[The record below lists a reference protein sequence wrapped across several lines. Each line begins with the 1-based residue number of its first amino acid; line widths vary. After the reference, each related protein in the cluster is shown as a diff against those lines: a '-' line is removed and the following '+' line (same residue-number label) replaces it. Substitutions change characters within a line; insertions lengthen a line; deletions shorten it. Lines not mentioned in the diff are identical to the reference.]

1 VHWRGRRRARH
12 PHQGK
17 NVGAQ
22 AFAFAGSPPYRV
34 RMPEPKAPRRK
45 TRSAATAQDGPS
57 RDFLVGK
64 LLIAMPNMS
73 DPRFARSVVLMI
85 THDEDHAMGV
95 VINKRVA
102 DLELG
107 DLLEQLKIDPREG
120 VGGEPVHYG
129 GPLQTDRGVVIH
141 TLEYRT
147 AQTIELCGAIGVTAT
162 KEILNVIGGRAGG
175 MAPHHYLLAIGH
187 AGWGPGQL
195 ESEIAVNA
203 WAHCDLDAALIFA
216 GDREDVWSAALAK
229 LGVTAARLSPEWASA
244 RRDDALLN

>member
-1 VHWRGRRRARH
+1 MAED
-12 PHQGK
+12 
-17 NVGAQ
+17 AQ
-22 AFAFAGSPPYRV
+22 R
-34 RMPEPKAPRRK
+34 
-45 TRSAATAQDGPS
+45 
-57 RDFLVGK
+57 RDFLEGK

-73 DPRFARSVVLMI
+73 DPRFERSVVLII

-107 DLLEQLKIDPREG
+107 DLLEQLAIDPREG

-129 GPLQTDRGVVIH
+129 GPVQTDRGVVIH
-141 TLEYRT
+141 TLEYSV
-147 AQTIELCGAIGVTAT
+147 AQTIELCGTIGVTAT
-162 KEILNVIGGRAGG
+162 KEILSVIGGRDAGA
-175 MAPHHYLLAIGH
+175 APTRYLLAIGH

-203 WAHCDLDAALIFA
+203 WAHCDLDADLIFA
-216 GDREDVWSAALAK
+216 GDREDVWSGALAK

-244 RRDDALLN
+244 RPSDAPLN